1 MRKGEIFVSGNLR
14 NHDEKYCGEQY
25 CSEEYFRQYQA
36 VMRNMQ
42 LVRLYVEKHMTE
54 LEHER
59 VREIE
64 CGLGLIA
71 PMTIWV
77 DPKEAGKALH
87 AISVAERQIKADS
100 GPLIVASMEKL
111 ASVEKRRPGE
121 RLELQKTWDMITC
134 YGALAVIHA
143 FFREYLE
150 NWADE

>member
-1 MRKGEIFVSGNLR
+1 MLAAVDFLER
-14 NHDEKYCGEQY
+14 
-25 CSEEYFRQYQA
+25 SEEYFRQYQA

-42 LVRLYVEKHMTE
+42 LVRLYVERHMTE
-54 LEHER
+54 LEYER

-71 PMTIWV
+71 PMTVWV

-87 AISVAERQIKADS
+87 AISVAERQVKADS
-100 GPLIVASMEKL
+100 VPLLMASAEEL
-111 ASVEKRRPGE
+111 ASVEKRPDE
-121 RLELQKTWDMITC
+121 RLGLVQKARDMMTC